1 MTNYAVS
8 LARRYDGLVIATL
21 PDLPEVVA
29 FGRDN
34 DEALEEV
41 ARSLA
46 LTLQRRLADGEA
58 PPLPKAR
65 VALSVAP
72 TPDFPQLFA

>member
-1 MTNYAVS
+1 MTNYTVS

-34 DEALEEV
+34 EEALEEV
-41 ARSLA
+41 AKSLA
-46 LTLQRRLADGEA
+46 STLERRIADGEA
-58 PPLPKAR
+58 PPHPRAQG
-65 VALSVAP
+65 ALSVAP
-72 TPDFPQLFA
+72 APAFPRLFT